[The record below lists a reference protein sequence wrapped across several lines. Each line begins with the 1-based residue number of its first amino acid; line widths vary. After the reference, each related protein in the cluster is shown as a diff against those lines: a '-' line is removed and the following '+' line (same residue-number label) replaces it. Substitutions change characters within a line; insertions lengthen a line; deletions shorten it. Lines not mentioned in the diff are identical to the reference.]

1 MEHQD
6 GKDLLCYIDHLKFE
20 KHNQIL
26 LSNLFLWVSA
36 IQLFV
41 PINILFVQI
50 RAQPDV
56 TSGSSCPGN
65 FKCPDSG
72 LPFFFLTR
80 LRTYQGFRNGEKPLI
95 LFSAILK
102 FTFCQLMTS
111 QQQSMVSYH
120 LMPSVPMGLMLKR
133 QLSLNLKVGGRGK
146 V

>member
-72 LPFFFLTR
+72 LPVFFLPGLRTFNILKVQEKPFWRLHCCPDFLFIVLHTSNFGSLPIFFFADL
-80 LRTYQGFRNGEKPLI
+80 
-95 LFSAILK
+95 
-102 FTFCQLMTS
+102 C
-111 QQQSMVSYH
+111 
-120 LMPSVPMGLMLKR
+120 
-133 QLSLNLKVGGRGK
+133 KV
-146 V
+146 